1 MQFESGSATTDANG
15 YVDVTFPN
23 PINGAVAS
31 PATPQAG
38 DGSGLVG
45 CSCVQ
50 ISSTKVRLRFWK
62 TLSAPDSGSVLAAG
76 SEAVTYNV
84 IAF

>member
-1 MQFESGSATTDANG
+1 MQFESGSATTDASG

-31 PATPQAG
+31 AAGPQSG
-38 DGSGLVG
+38 DGSGLVSVTCIQTG
-45 CSCVQ
+45 SN
-50 ISSTKVRLRFWK
+50 KVKLRFWK
-62 TLSAPDSGSVLAAG
+62 TLSSPDSGSVLAAG
-76 SEAVTYNV
+76 SEAVTFNV